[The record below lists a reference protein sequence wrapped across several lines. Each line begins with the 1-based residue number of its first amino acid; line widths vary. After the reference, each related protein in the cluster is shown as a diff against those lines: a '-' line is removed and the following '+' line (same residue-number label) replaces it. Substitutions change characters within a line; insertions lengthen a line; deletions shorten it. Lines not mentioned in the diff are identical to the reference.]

1 MMSKVE
7 EQVAQEIL
15 DRAEHGL
22 AKYSVTVQR
31 TDLTSLEWVQHA
43 KEEAMDLVVYLER
56 VKQRLSCP
64 LTEDDFALILTLLD
78 EVLGLG
84 YEPEPIYQETL
95 KKFSD
100 WVLSTKPD
108 YDKTN
113 LG

>member
-1 MMSKVE
+1 MSKIE

-15 DRAEHGL
+15 KRAEHGFN
-22 AKYSVTVQR
+22 KYGTTVCR
-31 TDLTSLEWVQHA
+31 TDLTSVAWVQHL
-43 KEEAMDLVVYLER
+43 KEELMDAAVYAER

-64 LTEDDFALILTLLD
+64 MTEDDFALILTLLD

-108 YDKTN
+108 YDKTD